1 MTPGNSIAPL
11 ASMLACKKR
20 RLDKSAMTTPEKT
33 KKAPTMPK
41 HQWTPLSRRRMHR
54 RWRIVKNG

>member
-1 MTPGNSIAPL
+1 
-11 ASMLACKKR
+11 MLACKKR
-20 RLDKSAMTTPEKT
+20 RLDKSAMTTPEKNQ
-33 KKAPTMPK
+33 KKAPTVLK